1 MRCNR
6 LRQRTGQPP
15 LLTKYPGHRQL
26 GYRMSATVDLFWS
39 FRSPDNLRRAKC
51 IRLDW
56 PRRAEMPGV
65 PHVNP
70 LAP

>member
-1 MRCNR
+1 
-6 LRQRTGQPP
+6 
-15 LLTKYPGHRQL
+15 
-26 GYRMSATVDLFWS
+26 MSATVDLFWS